1 MHKQRVQW
9 VIVGADRVTA
19 NGDVINKIG
28 TYNLAINCRHHGI
41 KFMVAAPCSTLD
53 FSLAS
58 GEAVEIEERGADE
71 VLTLGG
77 ERIAAPGAS
86 AWNPAFDVTPAG
98 LVDYL
103 VTEQGVIGAPDVEK
117 LAALRPPA

>member
-1 MHKQRVQW
+1 MQRQGVQW
-9 VIVGADRVTA
+9 VVVGADRVTA

-28 TYNLAINCRHHGI
+28 TYNLAINCRHHGVG
-41 KFMVAAPCSTLD
+41 FMVAAPRSTLD

-58 GEAVEIEERGADE
+58 GQAVVIEERGADE
-71 VLTLGG
+71 ILSLGG

-86 AWNPAFDVTPAG
+86 AWNPAFDVTPAE

-103 VTEQGVIGAPDVEK
+103 VTEAGVIEAPDRQK